1 MNNKDFSYI
10 YIEDMLKYYNNYKKK
25 IAYFKL
31 RLENIERMVFKA
43 NNGYDKLSVQS
54 TCFYKDRLEKIED
67 IKEWLEN
74 KIVIYEFIVL
84 KIEQALNV
92 IKNDKY
98 YIIIKMIFIECKSQ
112 IKVAKILGLSV
123 GKVNQEKKRLI
134 DIMKNIR
141 V

>member
-10 YIEDMLKYYNNYKKK
+10 YIEKILKYYNTYKKK
-25 IAYFKL
+25 ISYFKL
-31 RLENIERMVFKA
+31 RLENVEKMIFKA

-54 TCFYKDRLEKIED
+54 TRFYKDRLEKIED

-92 IKNDKY
+92 IRNDKY
-98 YIIIKMIFIECKSQ
+98 YMIIEMIFIECKSQ
-112 IKVAKILGLSV
+112 SKVAKILGLSV

-134 DIMKNIR
+134 EIMKNIR

>member
-1 MNNKDFSYI
+1 
-10 YIEDMLKYYNNYKKK
+10 MLKYYNTYKKK
-25 IAYFKL
+25 ISYFKL
-31 RLENIERMVFKA
+31 RLENIERMIFKS

-67 IKEWLEN
+67 IKERLEN

-98 YIIIKMIFIECKSQ
+98 YIIIEINPPS
-112 IKVAKILGLSV
+112 
-123 GKVNQEKKRLI
+123 
-134 DIMKNIR
+134 
-141 V
+141 